1 MRSVAHDMGSML
13 GCGAHLEV
21 LRRTAVSEFG
31 LDEACTLE
39 ELGQAAGNR
48 DVERTPSSA
57 GGSVPS
63 EDLDKYFVHPRK
75 LLPDFPSVAADEATA
90 ARIRAGRTVN
100 LPEFSPA
107 RQVKVFVGQ
116 SNLIA
121 IATRVAGTL
130 FHPKIVLCN
139 S

>member
-1 MRSVAHDMGSML
+1 MRSVAHDMGRLL
-13 GCGAHLEV
+13 GCGAHLEI
-21 LRRTAVSEFG
+21 LRRTAVSEFR
-31 LDEACTLE
+31 LAEACTLE
-39 ELGQAAGNR
+39 ELAQAVR
-48 DVERTPSSA
+48 KSDVERTPSSV
-57 GGSVPS
+57 GGPFTI

-75 LLPDFPSVAADEATA
+75 LLPEFPSVAADETTA
-90 ARIRAGRTVN
+90 ARIRSGRTVN
-100 LPEFSPA
+100 LPEFSRA

-116 SNLIA
+116 SSLIA

>member
-1 MRSVAHDMGSML
+1 M
-13 GCGAHLEV
+13 
-21 LRRTAVSEFG
+21 
-31 LDEACTLE
+31 
-39 ELGQAAGNR
+39 
-48 DVERTPSSA
+48 
-57 GGSVPS
+57 
-63 EDLDKYFVHPRK
+63 HPRK
-75 LLPDFPSVAADEATA
+75 LLPEFPSVAADETTA

-100 LPEFSPA
+100 LPEFSRA

-116 SNLIA
+116 SSLIA